1 VAGGAIRTDAT
12 APAVTETL
20 KEIHRMMETKMT
32 PAEIDLARDSE
43 ARSLPGSFE
52 TSGAATGSFA
62 DIFIY
67 DLPTDFYQ
75 KLPTRFSAVTVEEA
89 QALAQKYLKPDQMI
103 VICVGDRAKIE
114 ADLRKLNLGKLEIR
128 DTTGKV
134 VE

>member
-1 VAGGAIRTDAT
+1 
-12 APAVTETL
+12 
-20 KEIHRMMETKMT
+20 MMETKMT

-89 QALAQKYLKPDQMI
+89 RALAQKYLRPDQMI

-114 ADLRKLNLGKLEIR
+114 TDLRKLNLGKLEIR
-128 DTTGKV
+128 DATGKV